1 MCLILWVEQRDHIV
15 RQFMHIE
22 CNVVENILDF
32 VPHSMCV
39 CLCMYACCR
48 LMSVHTEIGKR
59 QITFRNKN
67 FREWKKQ
74 LIHIAYQRRQSKA
87 EQTMKEPK
95 KRRPTEQT
103 IVASVL
109 IHSSH
114 TKRTEE
120 FRCIHVCLPSVNKE
134 GSQRIT
140 KEARIYSLFE
150 CFLSVKLNMKHFCAE
165 ICYVSFFSL
174 SISTIN
180 AIEKTIFGFVLNE
193 FYWNENQN
201 CKRILLKLQIN
212 NKIHA
217 FFDNHFDLSTI
228 LIWKFV
234 YFN

>member
-1 MCLILWVEQRDHIV
+1 MKKTTHT
-15 RQFMHIE
+15 
-22 CNVVENILDF
+22 
-32 VPHSMCV
+32 HSIP
-39 CLCMYACCR
+39 A
-48 LMSVHTEIGKR
+48 KA
-59 QITFRNKN
+59 
-67 FREWKKQ
+67 KQ
-74 LIHIAYQRRQSKA
+74 SRAND
-87 EQTMKEPK
+87 EGTK

-114 TKRTEE
+114 TERTEE

-165 ICYVSFFSL
+165 ICYVSLFFL

-193 FYWNENQN
+193 F
-201 CKRILLKLQIN
+201 LLK
-212 NKIHA
+212 
-217 FFDNHFDLSTI
+217 
-228 LIWKFV
+228 
-234 YFN
+234 